1 KSLTGIVRSWNS
13 GAQRLFGYTPE
24 EIIGKSI
31 TTIIPPERQHEEE
44 AILSRLRRGERL
56 EHYDT
61 IRVTKDGRRLDI
73 SLTISPIRDGNGK
86 VIAVSKVARDITA
99 KKQAEQALVLLKDE
113 LAAQLADLRRLHDMS
128 TRLAKTLDLAVILD
142 ETLRTAV
149 AIENTEFG
157 AIS

>member
-1 KSLTGIVRSWNS
+1 NSLAHASPIRDEKGEVIGAVNVLVDVTDHNRAEQTQRLLASIVESSDDAIVSKSLTGIVRSWNP

-24 EIIGKSI
+24 EIIGRPI

-44 AILSRLRRGERL
+44 AILSQLRRGERL

-86 VIAVSKVARDITA
+86 VVAVSKVARDITA
-99 KKQAEQALVLLKDE
+99 KKQAEQAL
-113 LAAQLADLRRLHDMS
+113 
-128 TRLAKTLDLAVILD
+128 
-142 ETLRTAV
+142 
-149 AIENTEFG
+149 
-157 AIS
+157 